1 MTNIYKLE
9 RPMIEKIKDILYDLS
24 DIAVSLLIIA
34 VIFVS
39 VSWKISDTL
48 NINLADTLTK
58 PSVEAESDIPVTVI
72 IPDINTDYTPEASG
86 DTETQTPDTET
97 TSPDNTETSTPDTG
111 TDNASTDTQAP
122 TTPDT
127 TPADT
132 SAQTPVKLVSF
143 EVPEGATGYSIGKK
157 LVAEGYVDNVD
168 TFVNRLVA
176 LKLDNKLRAGTFK
189 LSKSDSLDTI
199 IKVLAGQ
206 SR

>member
-1 MTNIYKLE
+1 
-9 RPMIEKIKDILYDLS
+9 MIEKIKDILYDLS

-58 PSVEAESDIPVTVI
+58 PTVEAESDIPVTVI
-72 IPDINTDYTPEASG
+72 IPDINTDNTPEASG
-86 DTETQTPDTET
+86 DTETDGQTQTPNTET
-97 TSPDNTETSTPDTG
+97 TTPDNTETSTPDTG

>member
-1 MTNIYKLE
+1 
-9 RPMIEKIKDILYDLS
+9 MIEKIKDILYDLS
-24 DIAVSLLIIA
+24 DIVVSLIIIA

-48 NINLADTLTK
+48 DVNLKETLTG
-58 PSVEAESDIPVTVI
+58 PTVEAETDPPIKVI
-72 IPDINTDYTPEASG
+72 IPEINPNGISDPLTDTPTDPAGETTDPAEPSSDPASGTPESTG
-86 DTETQTPDTET
+86 DTPPAGDPVSNTTPE
-97 TSPDNTETSTPDTG
+97 SPPP
-111 TDNASTDTQAP
+111 A

-127 TPADT
+127 INA
-132 SAQTPVKLVSF
+132 F
-143 EVPEGATGYSIGKK
+143 EVPDGATGYSIGKK
-157 LVAEGYVDNVD
+157 LVSEGYVADVD

-189 LSKSDSLDTI
+189 ISKSDPLDTI

>member
-1 MTNIYKLE
+1 
-9 RPMIEKIKDILYDLS
+9 MIEKIKDILYDLS

-48 NINLADTLTK
+48 NINLAETLTK
-58 PSVEAESDIPVTVI
+58 PTVEAESDIPVTVI
-72 IPDINTDYTPEASG
+72 IPDINTDNTPEASG
-86 DTETQTPDTET
+86 DTETEGQTQTPDTET
-97 TSPDNTETSTPDTG
+97 TTPDNTETSAPDTG

-127 TPADT
+127 TPTDT
-132 SAQTPVKLVSF
+132 GAQTPAKLVSF
-143 EVPEGATGYSIGKK
+143 EVSEGATGYSIGKK
-157 LVAEGYVDNVD
+157 LVSEGYVDNVD